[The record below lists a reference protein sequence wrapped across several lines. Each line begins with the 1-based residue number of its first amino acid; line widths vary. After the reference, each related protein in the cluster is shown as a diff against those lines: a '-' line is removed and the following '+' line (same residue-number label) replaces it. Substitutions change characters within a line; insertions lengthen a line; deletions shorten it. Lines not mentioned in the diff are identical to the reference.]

1 MEKMNRISFALF
13 VSLLI
18 HLLFLLILLFIT
30 TIVIKENQ
38 PKELQ
43 ENRIKISLKELP
55 TKKTITKKIK
65 QLKTIATHTK
75 QRIKKTI
82 PKQIKP
88 KIVKQPKKII
98 TKPKKVKKPKII
110 EKKVIKKIDIVKPT
124 INKPLLTPKKVE
136 KKVTPTSWM
145 YEDKSEEDKLNK
157 PKKRKLVRNSS
168 INQNIQKLYG
178 DEFTKLSPAQQ
189 KYIVDNTEIMRRITQ
204 KVLNRVARVNIK
216 ENLNINRTNVI
227 EFYLHPNGDMSDFRF
242 LKQSGYF
249 ILDHT
254 TKETIDYAYSRYP
267 RPSEKVL
274 IRYNVMYNLA
284 Y

>member
-18 HLLFLLILLFIT
+18 HLLLLVIFLFIS
-30 TIVIKENQ
+30 TIEIEKEK
-38 PKELQ
+38 PKESK

-55 TKKTITKKIK
+55 SKTKKTT
-65 QLKTIATHTK
+65 
-75 QRIKKTI
+75 
-82 PKQIKP
+82 
-88 KIVKQPKKII
+88 
-98 TKPKKVKKPKII
+98 PKKVKTTTKFNNKIIKPKQKKIKKIIKKPMIIKKPKVIQKPKII
-110 EKKVIKKIDIVKPT
+110 EKEIVKKEITKPIVKKT
-124 INKPLLTPKKVE
+124 IIIPKKV
-136 KKVTPTSWM
+136 KKKDTPSSWM
-145 YEDKSEEDKLNK
+145 YEDKSKEDEQKK
-157 PKKRKLVRNSS
+157 VKKRRVTRNSS
-168 INQNIQKLYG
+168 INQNIKKLYG
-178 DEFTKLSPAQQ
+178 DEFAKLSPAQQ

-216 ENLNINRTNVI
+216 ENLNVNRTNVI

-254 TKETIDYAYSRYP
+254 TKETIEYAYSRYP